1 MRSRTR
7 NSSKPNQNKK
17 NILMINPR
25 ARKAAR
31 IMKEAKMITPEI
43 ARLGKMTMRG
53 WSKQN
58 LLKVI

>member
-1 MRSRTR
+1 MR
-7 NSSKPNQNKK
+7 
-17 NILMINPR
+17 NPR